1 VERLV
6 LLGALALLEPQAKV
20 QLLTTLA
27 LKEGRLELT

>member
-6 LLGALALLEPQAKV
+6 LLGALALLELQVKV
-20 QLLTTLA
+20 QLLITLV